1 MSMPG
6 TPATMS
12 PSTFQSQLEVNLTSV
27 YNLTHHLLPHME
39 SRRSGVILNIASI
52 AALRYIGKPQIAYSA
67 TKAAVIQF
75 TKVTAAM
82 YADKGI
88 RCNVVVPG
96 LMHTPLVEVLAEKY
110 NKGDYEGLVARRNQ
124 GVPLGGMG
132 TGWDTANALVWLASG
147 CARYVTG
154 QELVVDGGITGW
166 TAPG

>member
-1 MSMPG
+1 MPG
-6 TPATMS
+6 TAASMTPEVW
-12 PSTFQSQLEVNLTSV
+12 SQQLQVNLSSV
-27 YNLTHHLLPHME
+27 YNCCHHVLPIME
-39 SRRSGVILNIASI
+39 EQKTGAIVNIASI

-67 TKAAVIQF
+67 SKAGVIQF

-96 LMHTPLVEVLAEKY
+96 LMHTPLVENLAVKY
-110 NKGDYEGLVARRNQ
+110 SGGDYEGLVKKRNE

-132 TGWDTANALVWLASG
+132 SGWDTANCMLFLASG
-147 CARYVTG
+147 SSRYITA
-154 QELVVDGGITGW
+154 QEIICDGGITGL